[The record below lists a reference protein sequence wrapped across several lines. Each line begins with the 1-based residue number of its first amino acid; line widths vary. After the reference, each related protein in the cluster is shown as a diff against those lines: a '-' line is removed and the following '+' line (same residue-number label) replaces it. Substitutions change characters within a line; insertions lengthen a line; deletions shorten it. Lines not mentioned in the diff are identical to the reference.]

1 MCASVV
7 EHESGLG
14 YYESSAAGG
23 VLPLRADQLRQG
35 GAGATWYVWQVA
47 LEPLDASSPPP
58 SRSLCCRVPCRYSG
72 ENKGGVGTVVGV
84 GKDGKQGPGEYS
96 VMYDAQGNPLE
107 YM

>member
-47 LEPLDASSPPP
+47 L
-58 SRSLCCRVPCRYSG
+58 
-72 ENKGGVGTVVGV
+72 
-84 GKDGKQGPGEYS
+84 
-96 VMYDAQGNPLE
+96 
-107 YM
+107 